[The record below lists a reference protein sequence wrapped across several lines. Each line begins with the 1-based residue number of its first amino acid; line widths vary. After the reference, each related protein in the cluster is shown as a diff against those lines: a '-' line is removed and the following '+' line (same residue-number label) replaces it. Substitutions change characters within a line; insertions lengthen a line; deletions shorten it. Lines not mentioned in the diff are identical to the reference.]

1 MDDLQKRLKGSHQ
14 KFLEWKKLMKG
25 RGYKVHGENAYRRVK
40 DKSSP
45 SGYRDVRVE
54 NYRGKSTSTP
64 GDIATKKRVG
74 KIKTGEIP
82 NKNKVQPRTWEKPY
96 GQKSGK
102 PSSGDPKTWP
112 KGKTKDNGA
121 STDTGTGTGTN
132 ASSSKVTP
140 NRTSAKPNV
149 KTNTVQNRGT
159 VPKSPMEIH
168 GQKLDIRGRPYE
180 SIPGYNASTGKI
192 GNRKVGIEGTPL
204 QVNLG
209 EVSPDPGVTFQQ
221 AHTKGGLD
229 SITTPGELQQFI
241 NRSPAH
247 SKGTLG
253 MKVALKRMELA
264 NKAALEGS
272 LLDQQTAYDQNV
284 AMRQNPQIA
293 GTQAQTPIMGM
304 GPLAD
309 PNMYGAM
316 LRGNNFI
323 QPMGTQGIGPI
334 ASGAGY
340 GHNLAIMQAP
350 TVPIPTPT
358 VPIPTPTVGLT
369 IGGAAGGA

>member
-1 MDDLQKRLKGSHQ
+1 MDDLQKRLRGSHQ

-25 RGYKVHGENAYRRVK
+25 RGYRVHGENAYRRVK

-45 SGYRDVRVE
+45 SGYREVRIE
-54 NYRGKSTSTP
+54 NFRGKSTSTP
-64 GDIATKKRVG
+64 GNIATKKRVG

-82 NKNKVQPRTWEKPY
+82 KKGEVQPRTWEKPY

-112 KGKTKDNGA
+112 KRKTKDNGA
-121 STDTGTGTGTN
+121 GKGTGTGTDT
-132 ASSSKVTP
+132 SSSKVITNQP
-140 NRTSAKPNV
+140 SKKPTV
-149 KTNTVQNRGT
+149 TTNTVQNKGK
-159 VPKSPMEIH
+159 VPRSPMEIAGH
-168 GQKLDIRGRPYE
+168 GQKLDRRGRPYE

-192 GNRKVGIEGTPL
+192 GNRKVGLEGTPF

-229 SITTPGELQQFI
+229 GITTPGELQQFI
-241 NRSPAH
+241 DRSPAH
-247 SKGTLG
+247 SKGILG
-253 MKVALKRMELA
+253 KKVALKRMELA
-264 NKAALEGS
+264 NKAELEGS
-272 LLDQQTAYDQNV
+272 LLEQQTAYDQNV

-293 GTQAQTPIMGM
+293 GTQTQTPIMGM

-309 PNMYGAM
+309 PTMYGAM

-323 QPMGTQGIGPI
+323 QPTGTQGMGPI
-334 ASGAGY
+334 ASGVGY
-340 GHNLAIMQAP
+340 GHNLTIMKAP
-350 TVPIPTPT
+350 TVPIPTPVIPP
-358 VPIPTPTVGLT
+358 VPTIAPTLT
-369 IGGAAGGA
+369 IGGM